1 MFGDEEAVEPEDVHS
16 RTGFRPPG
24 EVTSAQVNTTLA
36 AAGTWKRGLP
46 GSGTGGIIC
55 GCQAFNCLPTS
66 PPLRT
71 GMILNLC

>member
-36 AAGTWKRGLP
+36 VAGTWKRGLP
-46 GSGTGGIIC
+46 RSGTRGIIC
-55 GCQAFNCLPTS
+55 GCHAFNCLPTS